1 LSPERPIVDN
11 VLEMST
17 LSDISEQSPPGFG
30 RGVFPSLNNP
40 SLSEP
45 DPAAADQLR
54 RGLYHPSEVVR
65 RWVQAGRFLGH
76 LNIADAAFE
85 FPPQLFVVTS
95 RGVKVTIESRPTGAW
110 PQILIVLSLS
120 SYATPV
126 VERFL
131 LRPSGDAVES
141 EVLYTRALYTL
152 NQSGSCFLASEI
164 TPDDRLVGVGF
175 GFEPFGKK
183 DTQDLVYRGKLARK
197 LGFIESL
204 FRIRFSV
211 PENITP
217 EQVQRVET
225 LFRGIIEGEFVI
237 RGNAITVPVRAA
249 DINLSEPPFAGIGPY
264 EQFLGAEEAV
274 LDHPQLLDVGPI
286 YFSLNKAVVANK
298 SALAPLREGRDQW
311 VRFEVLDS
319 QITYRFERYVAR
331 DKQKRVRQKLNQFQ
345 SRLEREEPPELAAT
359 LTEMLTSD
367 VVPTEAAEIAVGWLE
382 YNNLP
387 DRFSPQEPVL
397 DEERGCWRVPIYLV
411 YAGGDSAPVGE
422 LLIDL
427 KTGSVIEEPSPETM
441 YREGRTLA
449 EKVSRVG

>member
-1 LSPERPIVDN
+1 
-11 VLEMST
+11 MST
-17 LSDISEQSPPGFG
+17 LSYTVRESSPGFG

-40 SLSEP
+40 SLNEP
-45 DPAAADQLR
+45 DPSAADQLLR
-54 RGLYHPSEVVR
+54 RLYHPSEVLR
-65 RWVQAGRFLGH
+65 GWVQAGRFLGYF
-76 LNIADAAFE
+76 NIADAAFE
-85 FPPQLFVVTS
+85 FPPQPFVVTS
-95 RGVKVTIESRPTGAW
+95 RGVRVTIESSPGGGW

-120 SYATPV
+120 SYATPT

-131 LRPSGDAVES
+131 LRPSGDTVES
-141 EVLYTRALYTL
+141 ELLYTRALYTL
-152 NQSGSCFLASEI
+152 SKSGSCFLASEV

-175 GFEPFGKK
+175 GFKPFGEK
-183 DTQDLVYRGKLARK
+183 DTRDLIYRGKLARK

-204 FRIRFSV
+204 FRTRFSV

-217 EQVQRVET
+217 EQVRRVET
-225 LFRGIIEGEFVI
+225 LFRGIIEGEFVM

-249 DINLSEPPFAGIGPY
+249 DVNLAEPPFSGIGPY

-274 LDHPQLLDVGPI
+274 LDHPRLLDVGPV
-286 YFSLNKAVVANK
+286 YFSLNRAAVANK
-298 SALAPLREGRDQW
+298 SALAALRDGRDQW
-311 VRFEVLDS
+311 VRFEVLDNL
-319 QITYRFERYVAR
+319 ITYRFERYTAR
-331 DKQKRVRQKLNQFQ
+331 DKHKRVMQKLNQFH

-367 VVPTEAAEIAVGWLE
+367 VVPAEAAEIAIGWLE

-411 YAGGDSAPVGE
+411 YAEGNSAHVGE
-422 LLIDL
+422 LLIDP
-427 KTGSVIEEPSPETM
+427 KTGSVIEEPSPEEM
-441 YREGRTLA
+441 YREGRALA